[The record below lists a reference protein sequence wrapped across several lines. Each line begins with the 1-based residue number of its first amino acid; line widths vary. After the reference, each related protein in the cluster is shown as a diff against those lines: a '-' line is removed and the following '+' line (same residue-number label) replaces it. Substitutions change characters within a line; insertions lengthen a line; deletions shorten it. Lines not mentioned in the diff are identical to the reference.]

1 MANASDVNVTFYVT
15 RNGEIVPANQ
25 ASQTFNRLN
34 QNMLTVVLELEVS
47 LQDLLVPVLVLNL
60 SGTKWP

>member
-34 QNMLTVVLELEVS
+34 QNMLTVVLEFEVS

-60 SGTKWP
+60 SGTKWL